1 MSCGVPP
8 CPLDG
13 VPDAGV
19 RFFFAGDF
27 LLDDFAAVF
36 FAAFLAVFFAV
47 FLVAFL
53 VFLLATFFA
62 DLRVFFATT

>member
-8 CPLDG
+8 CPLGGAPDG
-13 VPDAGV
+13 AG
-19 RFFFAGDF
+19 FFFADDF
-27 LLDDFAAVF
+27 VFDDFADFF

-53 VFLLATFFA
+53 AIFFAAFFA
-62 DLRVFFATT
+62 DLRVFFATA